1 MANDFSVLLEN
12 ANVFDPEVLR
22 RISQGGTPPTTSPQ
36 PTQPQPNAQ
45 NTQPKMTDLQFLT
58 EQSTTPQQMD
68 VTTTQTPNAPRNIMD
83 IVNPPVD
90 KPVDQFLN
98 QKNKDPFAPKV
109 DAPEEKQL
117 KEARKKNEQQ
127 TKQEF
132 VRKVQEWFGKA
143 ADVAVPEAGAS
154 VPTQEQRQTQ
164 ERKIFVAEQFEPS
177 VKKRFEQFREPIVRY
192 AEQFN
197 LDPNLLTALI
207 WQESK
212 FDPQAESGKGA
223 FGLTQLTPIA
233 IQDLKER
240 FGVEITDIFD
250 PEQQILGGA
259 AFLRGMIDQ
268 FNGDVTQGLAAYNA
282 GQGAVA
288 QAGGVPE
295 FPETQNYVQ
304 SITGLTGEPYPT
316 PEPEP
321 RPRPAQ
327 GRDFFAAEFADPTIV
342 RGTSGAN
349 SRKEDKR

>member
-1 MANDFSVLLEN
+1 MADFSVLREN

-22 RISQGGTPPTTSPQ
+22 RIAQGGTPPTTSEQ
-36 PTQPQPNAQ
+36 PAQPQPNAQ
-45 NTQPKMTDLQFLT
+45 NTQPQVSNLQFLT

-68 VTTTQTPNAPRNIMD
+68 ITTTQTPNQPRNIMD

-98 QKNKDPFAPKV
+98 QKNRDPFAPKV
-109 DAPEEKQL
+109 EAPEEKQL
-117 KEARKKNEQQ
+117 KEARKKTEQQ
-127 TKQEF
+127 QKQDF
-132 VRKVQEWFGKA
+132 ISKVQKMFGA
-143 ADVAVPEAGAS
+143 VADVAVPEAGAS
-154 VPTQEQRQTQ
+154 VPAQTQ
-164 ERKIFVAEQFEPS
+164 PQRDIFVAEQFEPE
-177 VKKRFEQFREPIVRY
+177 VKRRFQQFEEPIRRY
-192 AEQFN
+192 AEQFD

-212 FDPQAESGKGA
+212 FNPQAQSNKNA

-250 PEQQILGGA
+250 PEQQIMGGA

-268 FNGDVTQGLAAYNA
+268 NNGDVRLGLAAYNA

-288 QAGGVPE
+288 EAGGIPN
-295 FPETQNYVQ
+295 FPETQDYVQ
-304 SITGLTGEPYPT
+304 SITGLTGEPHPT

-327 GRDFFAAEFADPTIV
+327 GGRDFFDPTQFTDPTIV
-342 RGTSGAN
+342 RGTRGADSSTKN
-349 SRKEDKR
+349 QR